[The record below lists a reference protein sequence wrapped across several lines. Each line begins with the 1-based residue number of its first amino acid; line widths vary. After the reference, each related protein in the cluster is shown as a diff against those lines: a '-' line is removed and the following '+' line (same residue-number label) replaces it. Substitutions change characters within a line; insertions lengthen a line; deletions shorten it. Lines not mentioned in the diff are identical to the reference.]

1 MGFGGGKGG
10 GAAAQPA
17 IEPVKSAEEA
27 MKSAGDAS
35 ARAQQLKRGIA
46 STFNRPTAFA
56 APSGGATSGA
66 ASKLGG

>member
-1 MGFGGGKGG
+1 MGGGGKSG
-10 GAAAQPA
+10 GAAQQP
-17 IEPVKSAEEA
+17 IEPVKSAEEV

-35 ARAQQLKRGIA
+35 TRAQQLKRGIA